1 MSEEYNDEL
10 QGYLWHE
17 NDSVI
22 KRKGSFTIEGT
33 KYYGAIVESKNNLGE
48 SKYEFMMSLGL
59 IHLNGEKLDPKSPD
73 MGGKVTHNGKQYKLM
88 SDDIVESWQ
97 DKIRSMSPNI
107 SAGEYELI
115 KCDADI
121 KRLQAR
127 LELQAAA
134 NGHKTINA
142 QKNQADNSDE
152 LYQARLRLGVAKGAL
167 AGLKIELKAL
177 ETGFEEWRTK
187 MVNMR
192 EEKKRYGA

>member
-1 MSEEYNDEL
+1 
-10 QGYLWHE
+10 
-17 NDSVI
+17 
-22 KRKGSFTIEGT
+22 
-33 KYYGAIVESKNNLGE
+33 
-48 SKYEFMMSLGL
+48 
-59 IHLNGEKLDPKSPD
+59 
-73 MGGKVTHNGKQYKLM
+73 M

-97 DKIRSMSPNI
+97 DKIRSMSPSI

-134 NGHKTINA
+134 SGHKTINA